1 MTDKTPDIRAFGMQ
15 EFSFPAKG
23 KGVSSSSS
31 SEHPQT
37 PFDPARHAAYRSN
50 TFAGGSGYSIGG
62 SGGRHARGAPSDS
75 VAIGSA
81 GARAEVGG
89 GGAGG
94 SRMVATGSDRG
105 GGGGSGGV
113 HIAPAAT
120 TRSRADSMPSS
131 SSTSAGPHR
140 PMSAGPGAGAGA
152 GASNAHR
159 TMSGVLADDVL
170 RKISTKISEGSTIG
184 RANSMHRDENVY
196 RRAPLIPRIIEDQE
210 MSSRPEETI
219 HLGSIN
225 LHQQEQML
233 IDDILFTLLG
243 IEGKYTTMVPIP
255 TAQQDPDAEYIHREF
270 RTDES
275 FDPSLRDLAARV
287 LPLASI
293 YLSIEAFIELH
304 SRFEYGFVSHA
315 LCAAMRSLL
324 KEYVILV
331 AQLEN
336 QFRTTEDF
344 TLQKLWFYIQ
354 PTMQTLTSLDVLVGV
369 IREAGRREIPEDEI
383 EAFLNPPEGV
393 PQEVK
398 GGNILAMIA
407 AGMFNMSGD
416 PVTKKLYSYLL
427 SKASIP
433 YISML
438 ESWIHRGE
446 IRDPYDEFMIVES
459 RKVRKENIKED
470 FSDAYWEQRY
480 TIRANCVPSFL
491 KPLENKI
498 LLAGKYLNV
507 IRECGIHIS
516 NGGTPTQQQ
525 QQQHQQA
532 HASASSQA
540 KMLSEGLARGEVL
553 SVMNG
558 GLLVETIEAAYQE
571 ANTRLLDLLLKER
584 QLLARL
590 RSMKRYFF
598 LDQSDYFTH
607 FLDLA
612 FAELKRPSREV
623 SLTKLQ
629 SLMDLVL
636 RNPASVTV
644 NDAFKE
650 DLKVEMSRTS
660 LLDQLLRVI
669 HVNNNDNNNNN
680 SNGGNKVAPG
690 GDMTRSSTFPTRAD
704 SRMQGA
710 RTHSRAN
717 SVAPLSSYQQ
727 GHGGSGGGGG
737 GSNDSW
743 NEDGPDMPMH
753 GGGYGYG
760 YGGRDSAM
768 EGVIGSTHHGA
779 GDPSPSSAA
788 SKPFSITSSSV
799 TSSSSSSSLSGMDA
813 LTLDYTVTFPL
824 SLVISRK
831 ALTKYQLLF
840 RHLLGLKHAEQ
851 LLCQTWA
858 EHTKNKIW
866 RHLSKEMRGWRGRV
880 YALRGRMMSFVQQ
893 FAYYVFSEVLEPN
906 WRTLVQKLDQVSTVD
921 QVLKFHSDFLDTCLK
936 ECMLTN
942 SKLLRIYSKLISTCI
957 KFANYTERFTRALSA
972 MEIQLDDEAAS
983 KAPPSQIQLIEQA
996 MRRLNEFE
1004 DGFLYHI
1011 KLLMEALHFYSA
1023 TETVQFLCLV
1033 VRLDF
1038 NQFYAHQK
1046 EQQ

>member
-1 MTDKTPDIRAFGMQ
+1 MADRTPDIRAFGMQ
-15 EFSFPAKG
+15 EFSFPAKSIG
-23 KGVSSSSS
+23 ATSSAAAAPSSSSS
-31 SEHPQT
+31 DHPQT
-37 PFDPARHAAYRSN
+37 LFDPVRHAAFRSN
-50 TFAGGSGYSIGG
+50 TFASGSSNGVGGTG
-62 SGGRHARGAPSDS
+62 SRHARGAPSDS
-75 VAIGSA
+75 VAIGS
-81 GARAEVGG
+81 GARAEAGGGQAFRMMAAGSDRGIGG
-89 GGAGG
+89 GGAH
-94 SRMVATGSDRG
+94 VAS
-105 GGGGSGGV
+105 SK
-113 HIAPAAT
+113 T
-120 TRSRADSMPSS
+120 TASTARSRADSMPSS
-131 SSTSAGPHR
+131 STTSGGPQR
-140 PMSAGPGAGAGA
+140 PMSAGPGAGTSSSAA
-152 GASNAHR
+152 QR
-159 TMSGVLADDVL
+159 TMSGVMADDVL
-170 RKISTKISEGSTIG
+170 RKISTKITEGSAIG

-196 RRAPLIPRIIEDQE
+196 RRAPLISRISEDQE
-210 MSSRPEETI
+210 MPPRQEEAI
-219 HLGSIN
+219 HLSSFS
-225 LHQQEQML
+225 LQQQEQML
-233 IDDILFTLLG
+233 IDDILFTLIG

-255 TAQQDPDAEYIHREF
+255 LAQQDPDAEYIHREF
-270 RTDES
+270 KTDEN
-275 FDPSLRDLAARV
+275 FDPSLRDLAARI

-293 YLSIEAFIELH
+293 YLSIEAFVELH

-315 LCAAMRSLL
+315 LCAAIRNLL
-324 KEYVILV
+324 KQEYVILV

-336 QFRTTEDF
+336 QFRSTEDF
-344 TLQKLWFYIQ
+344 TLQKLWFYVQ

-369 IREAGRREIPEDEI
+369 IREAGRRETPEDDI
-383 EAFLNPPEGV
+383 EAFLNPQEGI

-398 GGNILAMIA
+398 GGNILAMVA

-470 FSDAYWEQRY
+470 FNDAYWEQRY
-480 TIRANCVPSFL
+480 TIRTNCVPSFL

-507 IRECGIHIS
+507 IRECGIHIA
-516 NGGTPTQQQ
+516 NETPGRQGAAAAGSHSQPLY
-525 QQQHQQA
+525 
-532 HASASSQA
+532 ASASSQA

-558 GLLVETIEAAYQE
+558 GLLVETIEEAYRE
-571 ANTRLLDLLLKER
+571 ANTRLLDLLLKEK

-644 NDAFKE
+644 NDVFKE

-660 LLDQLLRVI
+660 LVDQLLRVI
-669 HVNNNDNNNNN
+669 HVNN
-680 SNGGNKVAPG
+680 GGNTVAGSGGSLASLPGGG
-690 GDMTRSSTFPTRAD
+690 GDMTRSSTMPMRTD

-717 SVAPLSSYQQ
+717 SVVPSSSSQPHQ
-727 GHGGSGGGGG
+727 STTHLGHGGGM

-743 NEDGPDMPMH
+743 NEDGLDILAQ
-753 GGGYGYG
+753 GGGG
-760 YGGRDSAM
+760 GGRDSAM
-768 EGVIGSTHHGA
+768 EGVIAANPA
-779 GDPSPSSAA
+779 GDPSPAPKPSST
-788 SKPFSITSSSV
+788 PG
-799 TSSSSSSSLSGMDA
+799 SSSLLSGIDA

-921 QVLKFHSDFLDTCLK
+921 QVLQIHSDFLDTCLK

-957 KFANYTERFTRALSA
+957 KFANYTEKFTRALSA

-983 KAPPSQIQLIEQA
+983 KAPPSQTQLIEQA

-1046 EQQ
+1046 EQL

>member
-1 MTDKTPDIRAFGMQ
+1 MAMAGHG
-15 EFSFPAKG
+15 AG
-23 KGVSSSSS
+23 SSSG
-31 SEHPQT
+31 T
-37 PFDPARHAAYRSN
+37 
-50 TFAGGSGYSIGG
+50 T
-62 SGGRHARGAPSDS
+62 
-75 VAIGSA
+75 
-81 GARAEVGG
+81 GG
-89 GGAGG
+89 GGR
-94 SRMVATGSDRG
+94 SN
-105 GGGGSGGV
+105 GSG
-113 HIAPAAT
+113 APA
-120 TRSRADSMPSS
+120 TRSRADSMP
-131 SSTSAGPHR
+131 TTTTN
-140 PMSAGPGAGAGA
+140 GAHKGTGSGS
-152 GASNAHR
+152 GASAAQR
-159 TMSGVLADDVL
+159 TMSGVMADDLL
-170 RKISTKISEGSTIG
+170 RKISTKISEGTPIG
-184 RANSMHRDENVY
+184 RTNSMHKDEHVY
-196 RRAPLIPRIIEDQE
+196 RRAPLIPRITEDHE

-219 HLGSIN
+219 QLRS
-225 LHQQEQML
+225 LSLQQQERLL
-233 IDDILFTLLG
+233 IDDILFTLIG

-255 TAQQDPDAEYIHREF
+255 LSQQDPDAEYIHREYKA
-270 RTDES
+270 DEG
-275 FDPSLRDLAARV
+275 FDPSLRDLAARI
-287 LPLASI
+287 LPLSSI
-293 YLSIEAFIELH
+293 YLSIEAFVELH

-315 LCAAMRSLL
+315 LCAAIRNLL
-324 KEYVILV
+324 KEYMILV

-336 QFRTTEDF
+336 QFRTTDDF

-354 PTMQTLTSLDVLVGV
+354 PTLQTLTSLDVLVGV
-369 IREAGRREIPEDEI
+369 IREAGRRETPEDDI
-383 EAFLNPPEGV
+383 EALLNPQEGV

-470 FSDAYWEQRY
+470 FNDAYWEQRY
-480 TIRANCVPSFL
+480 TIRTNCVPSFL
-491 KPLENKI
+491 EPLKNKI

-507 IRECGIHIS
+507 IRECGIHITNDQAGKSGGNLSQTWNSSS
-516 NGGTPTQQQ
+516 NAQQS
-525 QQQHQQA
+525 
-532 HASASSQA
+532 HASASMQA
-540 KMLSEGLARGEVL
+540 KMLSEGLVRGEVL

-558 GLLVETIEAAYQE
+558 GKLVETIEQAYRE
-571 ANTRLLDLLLKER
+571 ANTRLLDLLLKEK

-612 FAELKRPSREV
+612 YSELKRPSREV

-644 NDAFKE
+644 NDVFKE

-660 LLDQLLRVI
+660 LVDQLLRVI
-669 HVNNNDNNNNN
+669 HVNNSNTN
-680 SNGGNKVAPG
+680 SSAPAFISG
-690 GDMTRSSTFPTRAD
+690 GDMTRSSTLLMRSD
-704 SRMQGA
+704 SRMQGGQ
-710 RTHSRAN
+710 THSRSS
-717 SVAPLSSYQQ
+717 SVAPQPQQQQQQQ
-727 GHGGSGGGGG
+727 GHGGTT

-743 NEDGPDMPMH
+743 NDDGMDIQIP
-753 GGGYGYG
+753 GGGSGTALSEAG
-760 YGGRDSAM
+760 GGRDSAM
-768 EGVIGSTHHGA
+768 EGLIGATNA
-779 GDPSPSSAA
+779 DPSPSIPKGA
-788 SKPFSITSSSV
+788 
-799 TSSSSSSSLSGMDA
+799 SSSSSSSLMGIDA

-851 LLCQTWA
+851 QLCQTWT
-858 EHTKNKIW
+858 EHTKNKVW
-866 RHLSKEMRGWRGRV
+866 RHLSKEMRPWRGRV
-880 YALRGRMMSFVQQ
+880 YALRGRMMTFVQQ

-921 QVLKFHSDFLDTCLK
+921 QVLQIHSDFLDTCLK

-942 SKLLRIYSKLISTCI
+942 SKLLRIYSKLILTCI
-957 KFANYTERFTRALSA
+957 KFANYTEKFTRALSA
-972 MEIQLDDEAAS
+972 MEIQLDDEAAA

-1038 NQFYAHQK
+1038 NLFYAHQK
-1046 EQQ
+1046 DQT